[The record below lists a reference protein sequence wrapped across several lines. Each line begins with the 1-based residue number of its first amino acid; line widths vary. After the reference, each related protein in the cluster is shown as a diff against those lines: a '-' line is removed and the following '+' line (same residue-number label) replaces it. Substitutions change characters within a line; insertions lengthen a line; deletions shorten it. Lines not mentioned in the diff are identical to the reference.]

1 MFQGA
6 MLTRQCSNRLDGDN
20 ASMMPYS
27 PRVSVIIPTYNRS
40 ELLQVAIES
49 VLAQTYPHIEII
61 VVDDGSTD
69 DTATVMAQYAG
80 RVTYLRQT
88 NRGVA
93 AARNTGFRAAS
104 GQYLTFLDDDD
115 LILPAKVERQVQ
127 VLSSRP
133 KVGLVHCRYYY
144 ADGNGDPLDKVGLL
158 PEGEVLKDL
167 LCGNFIWMGAPLIRR
182 RCLEQ
187 VGLFDEGIPSVS
199 ADWDLWLRIALAGY
213 PFACVQEPLGA
224 YRTQQDSMLA
234 DVANLERATLAVFDK
249 VFANSQ
255 LPADVVDVK
264 ARALSMWRFW
274 IGCRYYAT
282 HRWDDAQRNLS
293 EALALC
299 PHLLAEP
306 ADLVKLF
313 SDDALSLRVGDPFEF
328 VANVLD
334 HLPPCAGGLQHY
346 RSQLLSRIYVGLA
359 LRSYGLGN
367 IPEARGQ
374 LVRAVTLDPAMLEQR
389 EGFAES
395 LYTFAMRLPVS
406 APLSYVDEVLQ
417 NLPPEAQRLG
427 RIRARVLSDVNVG
440 CAFED
445 YSAGRRLPTVRRVLA
460 ALRYRPTWLRNRGVI
475 SIFLRSLLGWAVRQH
490 SPS

>member
-1 MFQGA
+1 MMA
-6 MLTRQCSNRLDGDN
+6 RTDTTR
-20 ASMMPYS
+20 AYS
-27 PRVSVIIPTYNRS
+27 PRVSVIIPTHNRS
-40 ELLQVAIES
+40 KLLRAAVKSA
-49 VLAQTYPHIEII
+49 LAQTYPNIEII

-69 DTATVMAQYAG
+69 DTPPIMAQYAG
-80 RVTYLRQT
+80 RVIYLQQA
-88 NRGVA
+88 NQGVA
-93 AARNTGFRAAS
+93 AARNTGVRAAT
-104 GQYLTFLDDDD
+104 GEYLTFLDDDD

-133 KVGLVHCRYYY
+133 EIGLVHCRYYY
-144 ADGNGDPLDKVGLL
+144 ADGDGNLLDKVGLL
-158 PEGEVLKDL
+158 PEGEVLKAL
-167 LCGNFIWMGAPLIRR
+167 LCGNFIWVGAPLIHR

-187 VGLFDEGIPSVS
+187 VGLFDEEIPSVS
-199 ADWDLWLRIALAGY
+199 ADWDLWLRIALADI
-213 PFACVQEPLGA
+213 PFACVQEPLGV

-234 DVANLERATLAVFDK
+234 DAASLERATLAVFDK

-255 LPADVVDVK
+255 LPADAVDVK
-264 ARALSMWRFW
+264 AQALSMWHFW
-274 IGCRYYAT
+274 ISCRYYAA

-313 SDDALSLRVGDPFEF
+313 SDDALSPRAGDPFAF
-328 VANVLD
+328 LTGVLD
-334 HLPPCAGGLQHY
+334 HLPPEAEGLQQY
-346 RSQLLSRIYVGLA
+346 RPQLLSRVYVGLA
-359 LRSYGLGN
+359 LRNYGLGN
-367 IPEARGQ
+367 IAEARDQ
-374 LVRAVTLDPAMLEQR
+374 LAQAVVLNPAMLEQL
-389 EGFAES
+389 EEFAES

-406 APLSYVDEVLQ
+406 APLSYVDTVLQ

-427 RIRARVLSDVNVG
+427 LVRARVLSDVNVG

-460 ALRYRPTWLRNRGVI
+460 ALRYRPTWLRNRGVV
-475 SIFLRSLLGWAVRQH
+475 SIFLRSLLGLAVRQH